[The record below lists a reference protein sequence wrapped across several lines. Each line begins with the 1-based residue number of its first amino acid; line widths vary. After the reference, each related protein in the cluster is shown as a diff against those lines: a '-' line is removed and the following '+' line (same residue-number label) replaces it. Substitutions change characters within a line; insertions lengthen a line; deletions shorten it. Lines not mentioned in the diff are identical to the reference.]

1 MDYSL
6 WIGFKTMTSIN
17 LLPWRKTQR
26 AQIKRKRI
34 YYAMSLVAI
43 LMFVVTLAYY
53 CVNHHSMARR
63 VQTGAV
69 QINHQRIAVNSGKY
83 EAHSLTSLHYIGLI
97 KNTSKQW
104 ALISPSEGEVAIVVR
119 GDYLGKEHGRVMQIQ
134 EKSIEIEKT
143 LWSSEGLVKTSVL
156 LSLRQK
162 NKGS

>member
-1 MDYSL
+1 
-6 WIGFKTMTSIN
+6 MTSIN

-43 LMFVVTLAYY
+43 LLVIVTLAYY
-53 CVNHHSMARR
+53 GVKHHSIERR
-63 VQTGAV
+63 VQISAV
-69 QINHQRIAVNSGKY
+69 RSNRRRIVVNSGKY
-83 EAHSLTSLHYIGLI
+83 EQLSLTSLHYIGLI
-97 KNTSKQW
+97 ENKSNQW